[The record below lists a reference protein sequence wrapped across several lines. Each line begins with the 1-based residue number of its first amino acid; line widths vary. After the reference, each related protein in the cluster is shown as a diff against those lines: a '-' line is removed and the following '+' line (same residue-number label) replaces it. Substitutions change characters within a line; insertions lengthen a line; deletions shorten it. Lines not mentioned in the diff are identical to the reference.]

1 MRFLKVLTF
10 NLVAF
15 LALSLVLPKETKA
28 WGKTGHRIVGEIA
41 DRHLSKKAKKAIK
54 QILGSESVAMV
65 SDWPDFIKSD
75 RKYDSTQV
83 WHYINFEDGLNCEQI
98 HHKCEN
104 DSTNLAFGIRKM
116 IGILK
121 DKNSSA
127 SLKRDAM
134 RFLIHLIGDANQP
147 MHIGRPTDKGGND
160 VKMTWFKR
168 TTNLHRIWDDD
179 FIEFQDLSYTEY
191 ATALNHPTQEQIE
204 ACRSTD
210 PAVWFCETY
219 GLSRKLYADAEK
231 ESEVGYKYN
240 YVFLAA
246 MNEQLLKGGLR
257 LANVLNE
264 IYK

>member
-1 MRFLKVLTF
+1 MQ
-10 NLVAF
+10 
-15 LALSLVLPKETKA
+15 

-54 QILGSESVAMV
+54 QLLGAESVAMV

-98 HHKCEN
+98 KHKCEN
-104 DSTNLAFGIRKM
+104 DSTNLAYGIRKM
-116 IGILK
+116 ISILK

-127 SLKRDAM
+127 SLKKDAM
-134 RFLIHLIGDANQP
+134 KFLIHLIGDANQP

-191 ATALNHPTQEQIE
+191 AIALNHPTAEQIE
-204 ACRSTD
+204 ACKSTD
-210 PAVWFCETY
+210 PAAWFCETY

-231 ESEVGYKYN
+231 ETDVGYKYN
-240 YVFLAA
+240 YVFLSA